1 MEAGS
6 IWKIWPIIWVPST
19 FLLVALYLPPLFWKV
34 RLAYDFYLELHVKSE
49 SLSKRP
55 VSIHKHHIFDSN
67 LIILQIELHIIAAE
81 SGVYLVCQT
90 F

>member
-1 MEAGS
+1 LENLADNMGTEHFPSSCLILTS
-6 IWKIWPIIWVPST
+6 II
-19 FLLVALYLPPLFWKV
+19 LEV